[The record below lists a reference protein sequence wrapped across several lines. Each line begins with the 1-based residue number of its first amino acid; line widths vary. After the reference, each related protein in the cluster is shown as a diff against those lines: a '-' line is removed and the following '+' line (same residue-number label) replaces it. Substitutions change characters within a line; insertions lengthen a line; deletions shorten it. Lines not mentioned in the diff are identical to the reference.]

1 MAQAIAENGIYLR
14 KLNDVLIES
23 SGTAGYHVG
32 EPPDNRTLITLQKH
46 DIHFQHR
53 ARKFNIKDFHEQEWL
68 FPMDSENENTLRKLS
83 ADIIFQTHIVPF
95 RLCLP
100 PPNRMDIPDPF
111 YGSIADFEFVFQLLE
126 MGINNILDTWEQD
139 KNFLKLVNKMD

>member
-1 MAQAIAENGIYLR
+1 MAHAIAENGIYLR

-32 EPPDNRTLITLQKH
+32 EPPDKRTLATLYNH
-46 DIHFQHR
+46 DIRTQHR
-53 ARKFNIKDFHEQEWL
+53 AKKFNLKSFNEREWL

-100 PPNRMDIPDPF
+100 LQNRMDIPDPF

-126 MGINNILDTWEQD
+126 MGINNILDAWEQD